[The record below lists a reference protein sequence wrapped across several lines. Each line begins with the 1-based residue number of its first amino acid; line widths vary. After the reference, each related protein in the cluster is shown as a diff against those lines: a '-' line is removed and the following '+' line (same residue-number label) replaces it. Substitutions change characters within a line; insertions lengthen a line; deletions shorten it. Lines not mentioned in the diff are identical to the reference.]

1 MKYTILGFSQ
11 EKLIEL
17 GLDYVDA
24 IILRYFVDFR
34 ETKRMTIK
42 IINGEQYYW
51 VKYESILEEYPIL
64 NIKTK
69 DSMYRRL
76 KKLEEAKILKHVTI
90 RNNGTYSYYNIGENY
105 LELLSK
111 TDTDK
116 NPKQTDINPN
126 GTDINP
132 NSTDVKSE
140 QYGCKVGTNNPS
152 TISFNNNIVENKT
165 LDDNV
170 KKIIEYLN
178 LKTSKNFSK
187 NTKATLRLINARLKE
202 GFTLDDF
209 TKVIDNM
216 SEEWKGTE
224 YEKYLAPTT
233 LFAGKFER
241 YLNLKTHIENINKKP
256 KTREIHEVE
265 FGGF

>member
-152 TISFNNNIVENKT
+152 TISFNNNTVENKT
-165 LDDNV
+165 LDDNIR
-170 KKIIEYLN
+170 KIIEYLN
-178 LKTSKNFSK
+178 TKTNKQFRP
-187 NTKATLRLINARLKE
+187 NTKATIKLIKARLKE
-202 GFTLDDF
+202 GFILDDF
-209 TKVIDNM
+209 IRVIDNM
-216 SEEWKGTE
+216 VLEWTGTQWE
-224 YEKYLAPTT
+224 SYLAPTT
-233 LFAGKFER
+233 LFSEKFEV
-241 YLNLKTHIENINKKP
+241 YLNQNIKINKAN
-256 KTREIHEVE
+256 KTNSAKQMPEVI